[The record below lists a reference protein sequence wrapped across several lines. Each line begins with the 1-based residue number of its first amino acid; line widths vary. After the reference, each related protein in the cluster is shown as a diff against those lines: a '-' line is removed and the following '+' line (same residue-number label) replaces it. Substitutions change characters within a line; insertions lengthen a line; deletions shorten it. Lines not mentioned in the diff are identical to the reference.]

1 MTPRAL
7 KPFVVAELVVNA
19 REECADVAGRDR
31 GDGAQLVLA
40 QVARRA
46 RIELENHE
54 SVGSTSHTRPRAACA
69 STTTHTAAFLE
80 GIRMANEEDLKRGAC
95 SLSPV

>member
-7 KPFVVAELVVNA
+7 ELFVVAELVVNA

-40 QVARRA
+40 QVAQRA
-46 RIELENHE
+46 Q
-54 SVGSTSHTRPRAACA
+54 VGEARGRAVGGRAP
-69 STTTHTAAFLE
+69 AAL
-80 GIRMANEEDLKRGAC
+80 RGFD
-95 SLSPV
+95 